1 MAQHNTNPPDHGDPT
16 ASDGAA
22 PPAVRVTDLEKSFGG
37 LQVIRGVSFDAA
49 ERSVLTIIGAS
60 GSGKSTLLRCLN
72 LLEMPDR
79 GELEIAGEDVHLERD
94 RLGRA
99 TGIDRAQVQRLRC
112 KVTMVFQQ
120 FNLWPHMTVLGN
132 VIEAPVH
139 VLGMARDEAIAL
151 ADELLAKV
159 GMSDKRDEYPAF
171 LSGGQQQRTGI
182 ARALA
187 MRPRVLLFDEPT
199 SALDPELVGEV
210 LKVIRGLAE
219 EGRTMVLVTHEM
231 GFARDV
237 STRVLFLDQGVI
249 EEQGPPEQV
258 FERPDSERCR
268 RFVSS
273 AAT

>member
-1 MAQHNTNPPDHGDPT
+1 MPQQNTKSSGAETAPT
-16 ASDGAA
+16 DDAGTSW
-22 PPAVRVTDLEKSFGG
+22 AVRVTDLEKSFGG
-37 LQVIRGVSFDAA
+37 LKVIRGVSLAA
-49 ERSVLTIIGAS
+49 EESSVLTIIGAS
-60 GSGKSTLLRCLN
+60 GSGKSTLLRCMN

-79 GELEIAGEDVHLERD
+79 GDLEIAGEKVHFERD

-99 TGIDRAQVQRLRC
+99 TGIDRAQIQRLRT

-139 VLGMARDEAIAL
+139 VLGMARNEAVDL
-151 ADELLAKV
+151 AEELLAKV

-187 MRPRVLLFDEPT
+187 MQPRVLLFDEPT

-210 LKVIRGLAE
+210 LKVIRSLAE

-231 GFARDV
+231 SFARDV
-237 STRVLFLDQGVI
+237 STRVAFLDQGVV
-249 EEQGPPEQV
+249 EEQGTPEQV

-268 RFVSS
+268 QFVSS
-273 AAT
+273 AAA

>member
-1 MAQHNTNPPDHGDPT
+1 MQAPNPNKADHDN
-16 ASDGAA
+16 AA
-22 PPAVRVTDLEKSFGG
+22 MAVRVTDLEKSFGG
-37 LQVIRGVSFDAA
+37 LKVIRGVSLAA
-49 ERSVLTIIGAS
+49 EESSVLTIIGAS

-72 LLEMPDR
+72 LLEMPER
-79 GELEIAGEDVHLERD
+79 GELEIAGEQVRFERD
-94 RLGRA
+94 RAGRA
-99 TGIDRAQVQRLRC
+99 TGADRVQVQRLRSR
-112 KVTMVFQQ
+112 VTMVFQQ

-139 VLGMARDEAIAL
+139 VLGMPKKEAIEL
-151 ADELLAKV
+151 ADEILAKV

-187 MRPRVLLFDEPT
+187 MQPRVLLFDEPT

-231 GFARDV
+231 SFARDV
-237 STRVLFLDQGVI
+237 SSRVVFLDQGVV
-249 EEQGPPEQV
+249 EEQGTPEQV
-258 FERPDSERCR
+258 FERSASERCR
-268 RFVSS
+268 QFVSS
-273 AAT
+273 AAA

>member
-1 MAQHNTNPPDHGDPT
+1 MLQEQAHTSRGRD
-16 ASDGAA
+16 AA
-22 PPAVRVTDLEKSFGG
+22 GKNAPAMAVRVTNLEKSFGG
-37 LQVIRGVSFDAA
+37 LKVIRGVSFAA
-49 ERSVLTIIGAS
+49 EETSVLTIIGAS

-72 LLEMPDR
+72 LLEMPNR
-79 GELEIAGEDVHLERD
+79 GDLEIAGETVHFERD
-94 RLGRA
+94 RLGRT
-99 TGIDRAQVQRLRC
+99 TGTDRAQVQRLRS

-132 VIEAPVH
+132 VIEAPVQ
-139 VLGMARDEAIAL
+139 VLGMSKSEATEL
-151 ADELLAKV
+151 AEGFLAKV

-187 MRPRVLLFDEPT
+187 MQPRVLLFDEPT

-231 GFARDV
+231 SFARDV
-237 STRVLFLDQGVI
+237 STQVIFLDKGVV
-249 EEQGPPEQV
+249 EEQGTPEKV
-258 FERPDSERCR
+258 FEQSASERCR

-273 AAT
+273 AAA